1 MGFSMEYMREK
12 EELFKQGF
20 IEGFT
25 KSFYENFEQNSQL
38 LIQFERAKMIKSIL
52 GFRLGT
58 MTDAEFSSII
68 VALLQLPHEELTR
81 VLLTLSREELLQRF
95 GPSEKPLS

>member
-1 MGFSMEYMREK
+1 MREK

-25 KSFYENFEQNSQL
+25 KSFYDNFKQDTQL
-38 LIQFERAKMIKSIL
+38 IIQLERAKMIKSIVS
-52 GFRLGT
+52 FRFGT
-58 MTDAEFSSII
+58 MVDAEFSSII
-68 VALLQLPHEELTR
+68 LALLQLTHEELTQ

-95 GPSEKPLS
+95 GHSEKPLS